1 LDLAFLQQDLI
12 FVIMENYYQYFPVS
26 DNEARGVCLLNTGS
40 TRIEKNS
47 QYPPSAHPSHHNFN
61 WQDGRVLQEYQLI
74 YITRGGGLFE
84 SSNCREEV
92 TEGSLILLQPGERHR
107 YRPHAHSGWDETWV
121 GFRGNMIDDI
131 VRDNRCGRGHAVYNL
146 GFNDTVVSL
155 FKDINR
161 YSRAAKPGY
170 QPVISGAV
178 IYLLGLIS
186 ADAQQELAADARQ
199 GWSADTR
206 HGGSAPQGWSA
217 GTTQTSS
224 ALSKDAVVNRARAIF
239 RDRVCD
245 KISPEQVAEELQVS
259 YSLFRKTFKQQTG
272 VAPGQYLLDLKMQLA
287 RQLLAD
293 PTILIKEIAYQ
304 LNMDSPLYFCK
315 LFKEKLGLTPMEY
328 RRQVTGD

>member
-1 LDLAFLQQDLI
+1 
-12 FVIMENYYQYFPVS
+12 MENYYQYFEAG
-26 DNEARGVCLLNTGS
+26 DNASRGVCLLNTGS

-47 QYPPSAHPSHHNFN
+47 HYPPSAHPSHHNFN

-84 SSNCREEV
+84 SETCRQEV

-131 VRDNRCGRGHAVYNL
+131 VRDNCCGHGHAVFNV

-155 FKDINR
+155 FNDIRR
-161 YSRAAKPGY
+161 YSMASKPGY
-170 QPVISGAV
+170 QSVISGAV

-186 ADAQQELAADARQ
+186 AGSQQGRA
-199 GWSADTR
+199 S
-206 HGGSAPQGWSA
+206 
-217 GTTQTSS
+217 GTKKTFSS
-224 ALSKDAVVNRARAIF
+224 ELSKESMVQRARAIF

-259 YSLFRKTFKQQTG
+259 YSLFRKAFKQQTG
-272 VAPGQYLLDLKMQLA
+272 VAPGQYLLDLKLQLA

-293 PTILIKEIAYQ
+293 PTIQIKEIAYR
-304 LNMDSPLYFCK
+304 LNMESPLYFGK
-315 LFKEKLGLTPMEY
+315 LFKDKLGMTPSEY
-328 RRQVTGD
+328 RRSTPFL

>member
-1 LDLAFLQQDLI
+1 
-12 FVIMENYYQYFPVS
+12 MENYYQYF
-26 DNEARGVCLLNTGS
+26 EAGDIASRGVCLLNTGS

-84 SSNCREEV
+84 SETCRQEV

-131 VRDNRCGRGHAVYNL
+131 VRDNCYGRGHAVFNV

-155 FKDINR
+155 FNDIR
-161 YSRAAKPGY
+161 RFSMASKPGY

-186 ADAQQELAADARQ
+186 AGTPVTVSSGSSKESMVQQ
-199 GWSADTR
+199 
-206 HGGSAPQGWSA
+206 
-217 GTTQTSS
+217 
-224 ALSKDAVVNRARAIF
+224 ARAIF

-259 YSLFRKTFKQQTG
+259 YSLFRKAFKQQTG
-272 VAPGQYLLDLKMQLA
+272 VAPGQYLLDLKLQLA

-293 PTILIKEIAYQ
+293 PAILIKEIAYR
-304 LNMDSPLYFCK
+304 LNMESPLYFGK
-315 LFKEKLGLTPMEY
+315 LFKEKLGVTPMEY
-328 RRQVTGD
+328 RRQVTKSYPRPLSHTTVPRSRS

>member
-1 LDLAFLQQDLI
+1 
-12 FVIMENYYQYFPVS
+12 MENYYQYFQP
-26 DNEARGVCLLNTGS
+26 DGKAEARNLTLLSTGS

-84 SSNCREEV
+84 SESCREEV
-92 TEGSLILLQPGERHR
+92 TEGSIILLQPGERHR

-121 GFRGNMIDDI
+121 GFKGNMIDDI
-131 VRDNRCGRGHAVYNL
+131 IRDNRCGCGHAVFSV
-146 GFNDTVVSL
+146 GSNDTVVSL
-155 FKDINR
+155 FNDINR
-161 YSRAAKPGY
+161 FSREGRPGY

-186 ADAQQELAADARQ
+186 AGTPQTPSSGLAKEAMV
-199 GWSADTR
+199 
-206 HGGSAPQGWSA
+206 H
-217 GTTQTSS
+217 
-224 ALSKDAVVNRARAIF
+224 RARAIF

-245 KISPEQVAEELQVS
+245 RISPEQVAEELRVS
-259 YSLFRKTFKQQTG
+259 YSLFRKAFKQQTG

-304 LNMDSPLYFCK
+304 LNIDSPLYFCK
-315 LFKEKLGLTPMEY
+315 LFKDKLGVTPVEY
-328 RRQVTGD
+328 RRQTLEKKT